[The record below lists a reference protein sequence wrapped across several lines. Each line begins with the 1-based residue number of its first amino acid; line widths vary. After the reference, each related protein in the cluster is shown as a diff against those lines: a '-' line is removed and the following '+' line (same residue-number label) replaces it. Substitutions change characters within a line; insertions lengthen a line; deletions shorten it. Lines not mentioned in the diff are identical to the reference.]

1 MNLILK
7 KYCLRYCLKHCLL
20 SILLLGISPT
30 AYSAWYQTT
39 GVAKVYQ
46 GNTTQA
52 RKKAIDEAIKE
63 ALLFS
68 GASISS
74 TQQVRNGLLTQ
85 DLFMVRSSGV
95 VNDIEIINEK
105 VSSHQVEVSIR
116 ADVFAEDRQCFT
128 ADYRKSVAVIPFVV
142 SHQEQAQIGGIYPLA
157 SKVSEKIYQRLQSQ
171 SLHLDARDYYP
182 SPIQLSGAQQTMS
195 SQLDKAML
203 AEIARRSDVQ
213 YILAGRLTDLSI
225 QYNDNQLIN
234 WLTGE
239 QAYRYFDMQIELFN
253 AYNGELVQTFNYQTE
268 AQWPFN
274 TKKRVNINSRH
285 FWQSDY
291 GLAVNN
297 QIDKSLNEIE
307 ALMQCTA
314 AKGQIIEVTDN
325 QIRFN
330 LGSKNK
336 INVGDRF
343 KILHQASFT
352 DKQGIVRPNYII
364 SHYQVEVTQV
374 YPHSAVAQTTKSNM
388 LANIQI
394 GDLVS
399 SKLF

>member
-1 MNLILK
+1 MMSLIFKKHSL
-7 KYCLRYCLKHCLL
+7 KYCLLTT
-20 SILLLGISPT
+20 LLLGMTPS
-30 AYSAWYQTT
+30 AFSAWYQTT
-39 GVAKVYQ
+39 GVAKIYQ

-105 VSSHQVEVSIR
+105 VSNNQVQVSIR

-128 ADYRKSVAVIPFVV
+128 ADYRKPIAIIPFIV
-142 SHQEQAQIGGIYPLA
+142 SHQEQAQIGEIYPLA
-157 SKVSEKIYQRLQSQ
+157 SKISEKIYQRLQSQ
-171 SLHLDARDYYP
+171 SMHLDARDYYP
-182 SPIQLSGAQQTMS
+182 SPIQLSNAQQTMS
-195 SQLDKAML
+195 SQLNRDML
-203 AEIARRSDVQ
+203 TEIAKRSDVQ
-213 YILAGRLTDLSI
+213 YILTGRLTDLSI
-225 QYNDNQLIN
+225 QYNDNQLTN

-268 AQWPFN
+268 AQWPFD

-297 QIDKSLNEIE
+297 QIDKSLSEIE
-307 ALMQCTA
+307 ASMRCTE
-314 AKGQIIEVTDN
+314 AKGKIIGVTDN

-374 YPHSAVAQTTKSNM
+374 YPHSAVAQTTDNRL
-388 LANIQI
+388 LANIQV
-394 GDLVS
+394 GDMVS